1 MASTPPW
8 AKGLKEVCTFANN
21 EKAITSANFFYS
33 GCVIDVAISP
43 GGRYFATAELDLVQI
58 WNLPTRVVLFRD
70 SQEDLVQ
77 LERVECPPGP
87 GLVVA
92 FSCNQFSDREDESD
106 GKRNVTCRQF
116 P

>member
-1 MASTPPW
+1 M
-8 AKGLKEVCTFANN
+8 
-21 EKAITSANFFYS
+21 
-33 GCVIDVAISP
+33 AISP

-106 GKRNVTCRQF
+106 GNKRNVTCRQF